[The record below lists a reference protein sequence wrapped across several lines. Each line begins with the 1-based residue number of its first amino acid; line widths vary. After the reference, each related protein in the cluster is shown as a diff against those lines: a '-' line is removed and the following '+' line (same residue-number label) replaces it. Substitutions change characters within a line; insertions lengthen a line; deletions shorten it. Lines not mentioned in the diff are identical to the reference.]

1 MTVARRPVSGRSLVP
16 QALVRWARPLLLA
29 SFAVATIAVLAVYVF
44 PTRTWLDQREAL
56 AETSTELT
64 ELRAEREALQARI
77 DQLDSDAEIE
87 AIARSE
93 YGLVL
98 PGEEAYAVHPAP
110 EPPIDLPVVWPFGEV
125 LPERST
131 EPVTASP

>member
-1 MTVARRPVSGRSLVP
+1 MTAASRPAPGRFRLP
-16 QALVRWARPLLLA
+16 QGLVRWARPLLLA
-29 SFAVATIAVLAVYVF
+29 SFASATIAVLAIYVF
-44 PTRTWLDQREAL
+44 PTRTWLEQREAL
-56 AETSTELT
+56 AETSVELT

-93 YGLVL
+93 YGLVR

-110 EPPIDLPVVWPFGEV
+110 EPPIDLPAVWPFGEL
-125 LPERST
+125 LPEQST
-131 EPVTASP
+131 EPVSSAP